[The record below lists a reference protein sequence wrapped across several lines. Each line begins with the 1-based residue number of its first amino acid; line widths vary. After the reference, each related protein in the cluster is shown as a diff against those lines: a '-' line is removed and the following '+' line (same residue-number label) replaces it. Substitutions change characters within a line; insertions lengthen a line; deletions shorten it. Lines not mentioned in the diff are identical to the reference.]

1 MALEQYNR
9 RVLLLVEDEAI
20 PRYAFAKL
28 LRFHGHEVMEAKDGL
43 EALTLLDKYAFDLII
58 TDLVMPRLDGFALI
72 AQLRE
77 TSPNLPIILLSGY
90 TAEYAA
96 AAIEGATEF
105 LPKPIDAPVLIA
117 TVQRLLDGRT
127 NR

>member
-1 MALEQYNR
+1 M
-9 RVLLLVEDEAI
+9 LLLVEDEAI

-28 LRFHGHEVMEAKDGL
+28 LRFHDHEVMEAKDGI

-72 AQLRE
+72 AQLRK
-77 TSPNLPIILLSGY
+77 TSPNLPIVLISGY
-90 TAEYAA
+90 TAKYAA

-105 LPKPIDAPVLIA
+105 LPKPIDPPVLIA
-117 TVQRLLDGRT
+117 TVQRLLDGCT
-127 NR
+127 

>member
-1 MALEQYNR
+1 M
-9 RVLLLVEDEAI
+9 LLLVEDEAI

-77 TSPNLPIILLSGY
+77 RSPSLPIILLSGY

-127 NR
+127 